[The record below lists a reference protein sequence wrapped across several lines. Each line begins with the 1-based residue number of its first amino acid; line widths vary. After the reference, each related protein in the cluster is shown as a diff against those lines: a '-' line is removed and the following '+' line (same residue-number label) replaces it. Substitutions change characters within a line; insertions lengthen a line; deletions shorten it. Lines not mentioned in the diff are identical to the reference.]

1 MRIAVTGATGF
12 IGRYIVKHLT
22 DLGHATRCW
31 HRATSDRSG
40 FDVAGFEIPGNLVE
54 WVSGQLDDAADTAA
68 LVADCDVVVHAALFR
83 PGDGFRGAEGDMVEF
98 VRQNVLGTV
107 RLIESARAAGV
118 QRFIQISTCA
128 VHERILDDRPLDEA
142 HPLWPLSHY
151 GAHKAAIEAFVASYG
166 LGEGYEICALRPTGV
181 YGLTHPPEIS
191 KWFRLVKAVVRGE
204 TVECQRGGKEVHA
217 ADVARAVGVLL
228 TADGIAGES
237 FNCYD
242 RYVSEYEI
250 ATLARR
256 ISGSTARIIGEA
268 KQPKH
273 QIETGKIRAH
283 GMEFGGGPLLEK
295 TVSQLIDV
303 ARHSTT

>member
-1 MRIAVTGATGF
+1 
-12 IGRYIVKHLT
+12 
-22 DLGHATRCW
+22 
-31 HRATSDRSG
+31 
-40 FDVAGFEIPGNLVE
+40 
-54 WVSGQLDDAADTAA
+54 
-68 LVADCDVVVHAALFR
+68 
-83 PGDGFRGAEGDMVEF
+83 
-98 VRQNVLGTV
+98 
-107 RLIESARAAGV
+107 
-118 QRFIQISTCA
+118 
-128 VHERILDDRPLDEA
+128 
-142 HPLWPLSHY
+142 
-151 GAHKAAIEAFVASYG
+151 
-166 LGEGYEICALRPTGV
+166 LGEAYEICALRPTGV